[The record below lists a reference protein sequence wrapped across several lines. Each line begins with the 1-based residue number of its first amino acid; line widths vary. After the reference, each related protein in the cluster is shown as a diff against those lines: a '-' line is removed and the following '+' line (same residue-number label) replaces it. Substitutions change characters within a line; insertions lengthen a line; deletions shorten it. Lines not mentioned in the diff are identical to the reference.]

1 MLLKKGVKIEQY
13 NEIPYCRYYY
23 FSLFFV
29 FKYYPFLTVEFPQPA
44 YDSRLGEFRLSM
56 KSDL

>member
-1 MLLKKGVKIEQY
+1 MQFKKGVKYESK
-13 NEIPYCRYYY
+13 EIPYCRYYY